1 MVNNAGEKMKKM
13 IVIIWGLMI
22 YLFVI
27 LMFQECMAGVVIEEV
42 HRDREGRA
50 STVLRY
56 FSENKF
62 RTDHPD
68 SGLATVIDFREDRML
83 MIDQSSKS
91 FVEVKFSE
99 WQKEVAKRL
108 RDDLPA
114 ITPKA
119 RKIIVKKAGEKATIN
134 GFQTEKIEIWADGEL
149 IEENWVTRDVEMKDV
164 EKVMDKVA
172 QGFSKQFRIEMKEGR
187 EIYEQLKSYGF
198 PILAKDY
205 TLTYGLRPIDVLEV
219 KRLEKRELKDDLF
232 LPPSGYQRI
241 IPKAPAK

>member
-1 MVNNAGEKMKKM
+1 MSIALREDAMKRM
-13 IVIIWGLMI
+13 ASVIQGATIFLLI
-22 YLFVI
+22 FL
-27 LMFQECMAGVVIEEV
+27 FQESMAGVVIEEV
-42 HRDREGRA
+42 HKDTEGKT

-68 SGLATVIDFREDRML
+68 SGLSTVIDFGEDRIV
-83 MIDQSSKS
+83 MIDHSSKS
-91 FVEVKFSE
+91 FVEIKFSQWE
-99 WQKEVAKRL
+99 KEVAKRL
-108 RDDLPA
+108 KEGFPA

-119 RKIIVKKAGEKATIN
+119 RKIVVKKAGEKATIN

-149 IEENWVTRDVEMKDV
+149 IEEDWVTRDVEMRDV

-198 PILAKDY
+198 PILVKDY
-205 TLTYGLRPIDVLEV
+205 ALTYGLRPIDVLEI
-219 KRLEKRELKDDLF
+219 KRLEKRELKDGLF

-241 IPKAPAK
+241 IPKIPKK

>member
-1 MVNNAGEKMKKM
+1 MKKM
-13 IVIIWGLMI
+13 ILIIWGLTI

-27 LMFQECMAGVVIEEV
+27 SMFQECMAGVVIEEV
-42 HRDREGRA
+42 HKDREGRA

-68 SGLATVIDFREDRML
+68 SGLATVIDFKEDRML
-83 MIDQSSKS
+83 MIDHSSKS
-91 FVEVKFSE
+91 FVEIKFSQWE
-99 WQKEVAKRL
+99 KEVAKRL
-108 RDDLPA
+108 KKELPA
-114 ITPKA
+114 ITPRA
-119 RKIIVKKAGEKATIN
+119 RKIIVKKAGEKASIN
-134 GFQTEKIEIWADGEL
+134 GFQTKKIEIWADGEL
-149 IEENWVTRDVEMKDV
+149 IEENWVTRDVEMRDV

-187 EIYEQLKSYGF
+187 EIYEQLKPYGF
-198 PILAKDY
+198 PILVRDP

-241 IPKAPAK
+241 IPKAPNK